1 MLTVVTR
8 LPEGTELPP
17 QLAAGP
23 LPSVWASWSGVGRP
37 VTADPVERLR
47 EAHRAWADAGEHWS
61 RAQGAHRSAWVSLLP
76 PAVLETVSAEGRQ
89 RAEDLARM
97 RLVPQR

>member
-1 MLTVVTR
+1 VNVTTR
-8 LPEGTELPP
+8 LPQDAVLPP

-23 LPSVWASWSGVGRP
+23 LVSVWASWSGVGRP

-47 EAHRAWADAGEHWS
+47 EAHRAWASAGQSWS
-61 RAQGAHRSAWVSLLP
+61 MAQGAHRSAWISLLSP
-76 PAVLETVSAEGRQ
+76 SVLETVSAEGRQ

-97 RLVPQR
+97 RVVPQR

>member
-1 MLTVVTR
+1 LTVVTR

-17 QLAAGP
+17 QLACGP
-23 LPSVWASWSGVGRP
+23 LISVWASWSGVGRP

-47 EAHRAWADAGEHWS
+47 EAYRVWADAGQHWS
-61 RAQGAHRSAWVSLLP
+61 MAQGASRNAWISLLP
-76 PAVLETVSAEGRQ
+76 PAVLETVSAEGRK

-97 RLVPQR
+97 RVVPQR

>member
-1 MLTVVTR
+1 VNVATR
-8 LPEGTELPP
+8 LPDGAVLPP

-23 LPSVWASWSGVGRP
+23 LVSVWASWSGVGRP

-47 EAHRAWADAGEHWS
+47 EAHRAWADAGQHWS
-61 RAQGAHRSAWVSLLP
+61 MAQGASRNAWVSLLS
-76 PAVLETVSAEGRQ
+76 ASVLETVSAEGRK

-97 RLVPQR
+97 RVVPQR